1 MKAIKAKE
9 VLARIKEEIGNKAT
23 KVCIAAGTA
32 AGILGGSLGI
42 NAEEGVGTE
51 VMSAFSGGLDQVKT
65 DFLSMLG
72 AAMPVALSIAGV
84 GLAISLAWR
93 YFKKLGK

>member
-9 VLARIKEEIGNKAT
+9 VLVRIKEEIGNKAT
-23 KVCIAAGTA
+23 KACIVAGTA
-32 AGILGGSLGI
+32 AGIIGGSMGI
-42 NAEEGVGTE
+42 NAEDGVGTE
-51 VMSAFSGGLDQVKT
+51 VMSAFTGGLDQIKT
-65 DFLSMLG
+65 DFLSMIG
-72 AAMPVALSIAGV
+72 AALPVALSIAGV